1 MTPRQ
6 KQLRNRKIIK
16 AILVV
21 AFFVVAALVGGT
33 LDAETYKAESA
44 VTEKKTVTETTKTET
59 ETETKVT
66 VSQIKHTT
74 EKIEPIKFFD
84 VSLSAE
90 LQLHIFKECE
100 KHNIAPTIIIAMIER
115 ESRYDP
121 NAIGDN
127 GKSFGLM
134 QIQPIWFEKEMAELG
149 ITDLL
154 DPFQNVTLGIRIM
167 SDLKDKDTD
176 LYWVL
181 MAYNGGMSYAN
192 KAMENEFYSDYAQYV
207 VERASEL
214 AREIE

>member
-21 AFFVVAALVGGT
+21 AFFVAIAFVGGT
-33 LDAETYKAESA
+33 LDYGTYKAESA
-44 VTEKKTVTETTKTET
+44 ITETTTETVQTVETET
-59 ETETKVT
+59 ETEVT

-74 EKIEPIKFFD
+74 ERIEPIKFFD
-84 VSLSAE
+84 VPLSYE
-90 LQLHIFKECE
+90 LQLHIFAECE

-115 ESRYDP
+115 ESSYDP

-134 QIQPIWFEKEMAELG
+134 QIQPIWFEKEMNELG

-154 DPFQNVTLGIRIM
+154 V
-167 SDLKDKDTD
+167 
-176 LYWVL
+176 
-181 MAYNGGMSYAN
+181 
-192 KAMENEFYSDYAQYV
+192 
-207 VERASEL
+207 
-214 AREIE
+214 